1 VGKANRERR
10 RMKEKARKRPRPASF
25 GTDLRGSDS
34 DAWPGALIEE
44 PGPPSSAEQAA
55 ALVEQAAA
63 QALDRGDFPAT
74 AQAVSLLAAD
84 RGPPGVA
91 PWNARSTAPSGR
103 RSRLR
108 GGTAGSRSTCSASS
122 AGG

>member
-1 VGKANRERR
+1 MGKANRERR

-55 ALVEQAAA
+55 ALVEQAAP
-63 QALDRGDFPAT
+63 ALDRGDFPAT
-74 AQAVSLLAAD
+74 AQAVSLLAGD

-91 PWNARSTAPSGR
+91 PWNARSMAPSGR

-108 GGTAGSRSTCSASS
+108 CGTAGNRSRCSASS